1 MEDTVVKDIVTID
14 VNSIIQIINDSLKIK
29 VNDDGEEESQ
39 ESGRSSVLNR
49 EENVNRLTMEEY
61 SMDEYQS

>member
-29 VNDDGEEESQ
+29 VNDDGEEE
-39 ESGRSSVLNR
+39 N
-49 EENVNRLTMEEY
+49 
-61 SMDEYQS
+61 